1 MASKIELIDITCES
15 CRKEYNKRG
24 KAIKA
29 KYKSRIV
36 HFKKP
41 LVCDL
46 FIDGRLFK
54 IINNGLEIRV
64 SGSTI
69 EKAKA
74 NFAEELFFLID
85 EYLHEKDE
93 NLTAGA
99 QDLKRKLE
107 AIIDV
112 EPRKKE

>member
-1 MASKIELIDITCES
+1 MASKIELTEA
-15 CRKEYNKRG
+15 R
-24 KAIKA
+24 
-29 KYKSRIV
+29 YKSRVV

-46 FIDGRLFK
+46 ASGGLLFVISNDYLDIVAYSDTLK
-54 IINNGLEIRV
+54 
-64 SGSTI
+64 
-69 EKAKA
+69 KAKA